1 MRIIGACHWNAASSI
16 LNSVLRNGNYS
27 SGLCLSGLCLGA
39 LFLGKERPA
48 VEAALVW
55 VGVGGEMSSPK
66 PAACAFFKRKDEFC
80 VFKNA

>member
-27 SGLCLSGLCLGA
+27 SGLCLGGLCLG
-39 LFLGKERPA
+39 KEKPA
-48 VEAALVW
+48 VGAALVW